1 MYPLCLIPKEI
12 LVPSEYNKFVDA
24 TGIATPV
31 PETVLTVKL
40 NKDADLFVASST
52 IKTLSAESGIVT
64 FLFAVK
70 VPVSL
75 KYKFLPFDTA
85 PLDNA
90 NATSADATSTAI
102 YPDTAC
108 SNCCKLVLVMVPQVP
123 DFSPVVINSNFKSL
137 EYVLAIFLLWVIW
150 IYWNPNTSCSWNYL
164 VPVYHIYGVSCKVKF
179 ITGYRDSYY

>member
-40 NKDADLFVASST
+40 NKDADLSVASST

-64 FLFAVK
+64 VLFAVK

-75 KYKFLPFDTA
+75 KYQFLPFDTA
-85 PLDNA
+85 PFAND
-90 NATSADATSTAI
+90 NATSAEPTPISI
-102 YPDTAC
+102 
-108 SNCCKLVLVMVPQVP
+108 
-123 DFSPVVINSNFKSL
+123 
-137 EYVLAIFLLWVIW
+137 
-150 IYWNPNTSCSWNYL
+150 
-164 VPVYHIYGVSCKVKF
+164 
-179 ITGYRDSYY
+179 

>member
-24 TGIATPV
+24 IGIATPV

-40 NKDADLFVASST
+40 NKDADLSVASST

-64 FLFAVK
+64 VLFAVK

-75 KYKFLPFDTA
+75 KYKFLPLDTA
-85 PLDNA
+85 PLDKA
-90 NATSADATSTAI
+90 NATSDEPTSIAM

-108 SNCCKLVLVMVPQVP
+108 SNCCKLVLVIVPQVP
-123 DFSPVVINSNFKSL
+123 DFSPVGSL
-137 EYVLAIFLLWVIW
+137 DLLESKYQLLLELLGSMISHLPCLLQVLILHLLQEQFD
-150 IYWNPNTSCSWNYL
+150 L
-164 VPVYHIYGVSCKVKF
+164 F
-179 ITGYRDSYY
+179 